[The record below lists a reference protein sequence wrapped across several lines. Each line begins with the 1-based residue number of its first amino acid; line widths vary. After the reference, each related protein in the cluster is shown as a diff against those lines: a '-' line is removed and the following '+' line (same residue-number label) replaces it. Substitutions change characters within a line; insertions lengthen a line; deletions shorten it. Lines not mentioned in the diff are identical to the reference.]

1 MRDMMTP
8 TDRLSDPLPAE
19 PLETAAEWLA
29 ESWRRRGQPN
39 PNAMTL
45 ATSTRDGRPSARIVL
60 CKEIA
65 PRPGYVVFYTNY
77 QSRKG
82 RELAENP
89 RAAAVLHFDP
99 LQCQVRIEGVVEK
112 APEADSDAYFASR
125 TLQSRIGAWAS
136 AQSEPI
142 ESRERL
148 RAAVAAAA
156 HRFGAPPLETAAA
169 GTAAAPGTATAR
181 GAAADPRTTA
191 ASSTPAAEPVVPR
204 PPYWGGY
211 RLWAETVELWVQGEA
226 RIHDRAR
233 WSRRLT
239 RLAGA
244 GFEAGPWS
252 VTRLQP

>member
-1 MRDMMTP
+1 MTP
-8 TDRLSDPLPAE
+8 TESLSDPLPEE
-19 PLETAAEWLA
+19 PLETAAGWLA
-29 ESWRRRGQPN
+29 ESWKRREQPN

-65 PRPGYVVFYTNY
+65 ARPGYVVFYTNY
-77 QSRKG
+77 HSRKG

-112 APEADSDAYFASR
+112 APDADSDAYFASR

-148 RAAVAAAA
+148 RAAVASM
-156 HRFGAPPLETAAA
+156 
-169 GTAAAPGTATAR
+169 AR
-181 GAAADPRTTA
+181 RLGP
-191 ASSTPAAEPVVPR
+191 SVPR
-204 PPYWGGY
+204 PPHWGGY
-211 RLWAETVELWVQGEA
+211 RLWAEAVELWVSGEA

-233 WSRRLT
+233 WSRHLT
-239 RLAGA
+239 RLAA
-244 GFEAGPWS
+244 GGIEPGPWS